1 MPIVRFWS
9 RDDTMIYVKDVMT
22 RRVRTIGG
30 ESTISEAA
38 KAMAKWK
45 IGALVIVEGGRP
57 TGMLT
62 EGDISR
68 LVAKGLDPRTTRAA
82 MGRKKLVTVSP
93 DDRIEEAARTMA
105 EAGIKKVP
113 VLDEGKLVG
122 ILTQTDIV
130 NTSFALVTSLKEMVQ
145 ARYRPPDFQM

>member
-1 MPIVRFWS
+1 M
-9 RDDTMIYVKDVMT
+9 RDDPMIYVKDVMT
-22 RRVRTIGG
+22 RRVRTIGE

-38 KAMAKWK
+38 KVMAKWK
-45 IGALVIVEGGRP
+45 IGALVVVKGDEP
-57 TGMLT
+57 TGILT

-68 LVAKGLDPRTTRAA
+68 LVAKGLDPRATPITI
-82 MGRKKLVTVSP
+82 GRKKLVTVSP
-93 DDRIEEAARTMA
+93 DERIEVAAKIMGD
-105 EAGIKKVP
+105 AGVKKLP

-130 NTSFALVTSLKEMVQ
+130 NSSFALVTSLKEMVQ